1 MPNAPTTAKKPP
13 GKTSPVKHLP
23 KKITVILGDPRLPD
37 TVKRDGKFNEEDFVT
52 LEKLRQSLDK
62 LRKFQFDYL
71 DNHKQLIK
79 QLIAHSPEIVFNL
92 CDEGFY
98 NNALH
103 ELHVPAILEMLK
115 IPYTGAP
122 PACLAICYNK
132 ALVRAFAK
140 EMGIP
145 VPLEY
150 YLDSAQLVMPEPFFP
165 ALVKPNLGDS
175 SIGITQQAIV
185 HNKKKLTQYVAH
197 LQEILPN
204 IPILIQ
210 EYLTGSEYTV
220 GIIGNPG
227 NFTVLPI
234 LTVDY
239 SALPKDLPPILGYES
254 KWEPDSPYWNNIH
267 YKEAKLS
274 KKQYDVLVNYA
285 TKLFT
290 RLDCRDYARF
300 DFRADQNGTIKLL
313 EANPNPGW
321 CWDGKMNLMA
331 EMSGRSYT
339 DLLNMILIAAETRI
353 KGN

>member
-1 MPNAPTTAKKPP
+1 MPNNTATAKEPP
-13 GKTSPVKHLP
+13 GKLAQIKQLA
-23 KKITVILGDPRLPD
+23 KKITVVLGDPRLPD
-37 TVKRDGKFNEEDFVT
+37 SVKRNGKFNEEDFLT
-52 LEKLRQSLDK
+52 LEKLHQSLGA
-62 LRKFQFDYL
+62 LGTYQFEYL
-71 DNHKQLIK
+71 DNHKQMIK
-79 QLIAHSPEIVFNL
+79 HLMAHPPGLVLNL
-92 CDEGFY
+92 CDEGFN

-103 ELHVPAILEMLK
+103 ELHVPAMLEMLG

-140 EMGIP
+140 EMEIP
-145 VPLEY
+145 VPLER
-150 YLDSAQLVMPEPFFP
+150 YLEPDKSLTAIPFFP

-175 SIGITQQAIV
+175 SIGITQHAIV
-185 HNKKKLTQYVAH
+185 YNRKKLANYVAH
-197 LQEILPN
+197 LREILPN
-204 IPILIQ
+204 VPILIQ
-210 EYLTGSEYTV
+210 EYLTGVEYTV
-220 GIIGNPG
+220 GVIGNPG

-239 SALPKDLPPILGYES
+239 SQLPADLPPILGYES
-254 KWEPDSPYWNNIH
+254 KWEPDSPYWNAIH

-274 KKQYDVLVNYA
+274 KKLHDQLVNNA
-285 TKLFT
+285 TKLFA

-331 EMSGRSYT
+331 ELSGRSYA
-339 DLLNMILIAAETRI
+339 DLLKLIIEVAEKRFSV
-353 KGN
+353 